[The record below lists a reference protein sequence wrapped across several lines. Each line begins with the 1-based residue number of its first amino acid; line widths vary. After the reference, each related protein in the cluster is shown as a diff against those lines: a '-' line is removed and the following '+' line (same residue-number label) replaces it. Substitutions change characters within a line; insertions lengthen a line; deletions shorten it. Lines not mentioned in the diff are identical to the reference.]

1 MGGSVTAWSIL
12 AVAVMVLLAS
22 SAVGLVVLHRRQ
34 RRLFAALL
42 KRLDELEARW
52 QATGPPGGPGGGV
65 QEAGVDTETD
75 EERGFSRTGDVLA
88 GLTTHVQR
96 IVQGSGGARSLAD
109 QAIVAVHRR
118 IRENVNPAQI
128 AGDLFVSQRTLERGL
143 AASLDCS
150 PSQLIL
156 AMKMREAK
164 RLLTDGQ
171 WRVNEVAEHLAFA
184 NAFHFSRRFK
194 SFYRVAPSSL
204 RRQAS

>member
-1 MGGSVTAWSIL
+1 MMTGAIVVTAVTALLVLIAGGL
-12 AVAVMVLLAS
+12 MVLQ
-22 SAVGLVVLHRRQ
+22 RRQ
-34 RRLFAALL
+34 QRQFAALL
-42 KRLDELEARW
+42 QRLDELEARW
-52 QATGPPGGPGGGV
+52 SETEPHSQAGSGAMELPTGTAP
-65 QEAGVDTETD
+65 D
-75 EERGFSRTGDVLA
+75 EDRSFSPSGDVLA
-88 GLTTHVQR
+88 GLTSHVQR
-96 IVQGSGGARSLAD
+96 IVQGSGGVRSLAD

-118 IRENVNPAQI
+118 IRENVTPAQI
-128 AGDLFVSQRTLERGL
+128 AGDLYVSQRTLERGL
-143 AASLDCS
+143 VAALDCS

-164 RLLTDGQ
+164 RLLTDDQ